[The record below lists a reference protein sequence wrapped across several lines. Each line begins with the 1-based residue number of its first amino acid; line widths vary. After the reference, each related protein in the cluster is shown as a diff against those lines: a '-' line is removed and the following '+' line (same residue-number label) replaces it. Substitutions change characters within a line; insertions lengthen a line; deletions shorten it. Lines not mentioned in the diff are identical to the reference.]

1 MSNPTNVSTTP
12 GNGLAQLFEV
22 LQGQAGDRGVREL
35 LDGVHAA
42 LSARLEEQAAF
53 REQQAKLQ
61 AELDEAKR
69 TATEQ
74 QGLLERLRQE
84 NVRLTAE
91 RDQYLRSL
99 YALLPKEQFIT
110 TDEELAAAMREGG
123 VSFDEIRKMLEEVQ
137 RA

>member
-1 MSNPTNVSTTP
+1 MQTRAPK
-12 GNGLAQLFEV
+12 GGRIENGPRQ
-22 LQGQAGDRGVREL
+22 
-35 LDGVHAA
+35 
-42 LSARLEEQAAF
+42 EEQAAF

-74 QGLLERLRQE
+74 QSLLERLRQE